1 MKSFRKAI
9 GLASLS
15 FFICSCSAPHYKD
28 VSYAYGTS
36 FEYHLF
42 EGRQKDIDSLINLAS
57 SSSYACDKEAKSNKN
72 GIAAINENGKA
83 VVEDWLL
90 DELKLG
96 VELCEA
102 TNGYFSL
109 FCGGLTDLWLSN
121 LNDKTMPTEAEIA
134 AEVALIS
141 QTSLQFNGNEVIKTG
156 DAKLDL
162 GGLGKGYCLERIKAS
177 LKQKNLSKYWVSAG
191 GSSIIFGENPNGKE
205 GKTRVELEDLPE
217 KNLYLK
223 NTSISTSSCAK
234 QLYEVGGTRY
244 SHIVNP
250 FTGSAK
256 VEIDSVIAIGE
267 NAAIL
272 DALTTA
278 VYLEGTS
285 NIKTYETTYSVSFIV
300 TSENKIT
307 YATSGIELVG

>member
-1 MKSFRKAI
+1 MKLLGKAI
-9 GLASLS
+9 CLASLS
-15 FFICSCSAPHYKD
+15 FFLCSCASTHYKD

-42 EGRQKDIDSLINLAS
+42 EGRQSDIDSLINLVS
-57 SSSYACDKEAKSNKN
+57 TSSYACDKDAKSCKN

-96 VELCEA
+96 VELSEA
-102 TNGYFSL
+102 THGYFSL
-109 FCGGLTDLWLSN
+109 FCGGLTELWLSN
-121 LNDKTMPTEAEIA
+121 LNDKKVPSEAEIA

-141 QTSLQFNGNEVIKTG
+141 QTSLKFNGNEVTKIG

-162 GGLGKGYCLERIKAS
+162 GGLGKGYCLERVKAS
-177 LKQKNLSKYWVSAG
+177 LKQKKLSKYWVSGG
-191 GSSIIFGENPNGKE
+191 GSSIIFGENPNGKD
-205 GKTRVELEDLPE
+205 GQTRVELEDLPGR
-217 KNLYLK
+217 NLYLK
-223 NTSISTSSCAK
+223 NTSISTSSCTK
-234 QLYEVGGTRY
+234 QLYEIGDKRY

-250 FTGSAK
+250 FSGSAE
-256 VEIDSVIAIGE
+256 VTRDSVIAFGE

-278 VYLEGTS
+278 VYLEGIG
-285 NIKTYETTYSVSFIV
+285 NIKTYEASYEVSFIV
-300 TSENKIT
+300 TKENRVI
-307 YATSGIELVG
+307 YASDGIELAG